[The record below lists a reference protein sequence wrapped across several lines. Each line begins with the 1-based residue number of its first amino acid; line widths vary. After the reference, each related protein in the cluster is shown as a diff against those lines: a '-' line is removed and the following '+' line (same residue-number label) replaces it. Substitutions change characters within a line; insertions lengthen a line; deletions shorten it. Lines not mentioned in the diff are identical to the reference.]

1 MPKPWPVFPVA
12 CAGFLL
18 LGLTLAA
25 CGSMQSTP
33 QQEATWEIMRACDH
47 FPGVWVDRVDADGKY
62 WVKQNNEGNW
72 RLFQQCVAQS
82 RLESSKGQ
90 YAKAEPKDA
99 VYRAYFVKSPPPTG
113 LLAQLPPAVTEFKV
127 DQPVIFFLNIY
138 RSGVDRV
145 GRFKW
150 YRPDG
155 TSEAEQVRTL
165 SEGTSA
171 TTRVWYTQILPS
183 ASVQVPGEWS
193 LEVTIDNQVVG
204 RYPFTV
210 SR

>member
-1 MPKPWPVFPVA
+1 
-12 CAGFLL
+12 
-18 LGLTLAA
+18 
-25 CGSMQSTP
+25 MQSTP

-47 FPGVWVDRVDADGKY
+47 FPGVWIDRVEADGRY

-72 RLFQQCVAQS
+72 RLFQQCVAQF
-82 RLESSKGQ
+82 RLESSKGH
-90 YAKAEPKDA
+90 YAKAEPKDV
-99 VYRAYFVKSPPPTG
+99 VYQAYFVKSPPPTG
-113 LLAQLPPAVTEFKV
+113 SLAQFPPAVTEFKV
-127 DQPVIFFLNIY
+127 GQPVTFFLDIY

-165 SEGTSA
+165 PDGTSA
-171 TTRVWYTQILPS
+171 TTRVGYTQILPS
-183 ASVQVPGEWS
+183 ASVRVPGEWS
-193 LEVTIDNQVVG
+193 LEVTIDSQVVG